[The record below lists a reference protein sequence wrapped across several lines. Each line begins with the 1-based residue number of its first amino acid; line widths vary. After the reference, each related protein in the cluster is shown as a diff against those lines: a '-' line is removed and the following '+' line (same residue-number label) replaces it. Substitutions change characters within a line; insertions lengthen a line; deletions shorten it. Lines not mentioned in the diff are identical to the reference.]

1 MYAIPLL
8 YRVSSMDE
16 HVSVSRLH
24 HALQRV
30 IARHNI
36 LRTALY
42 LDTNDGL
49 TQDCF
54 DLNTIIDDLNSRGLS
69 VLDLP
74 NENSETSEVI
84 SEILNQSDLFDLSH
98 GRVIRCHI
106 FRHSRRCRPDE
117 NVSFQNDD
125 LLSVG
130 DLIMISIHHA
140 AFDGT
145 STAIFV
151 RDLSLAYD
159 TTDFLS
165 MNDNALPYIDYSVHE
180 HIMDMTLSQQ
190 FWYSQLQGC
199 QLECPL
205 VLPVDRQRS
214 SSDQRSGLAFTA
226 QIMFDD
232 EICSSFLTYASS
244 HHLTSFQLAL
254 ATFYVFLFKL
264 THGQTDL
271 CVASINANRYR
282 NELVNMIGMFV
293 STLPSRLQLD
303 PHWSFDELVQHVQE
317 QCLSIL
323 QHSHYPL
330 QQILADFQLNQ
341 SNMSLLEIMFDFIS
355 VSEEVD
361 HLSMNN
367 VNLEQVSLSQS
378 YKVAKFDFMLT
389 FVYNPTSR
397 HNRLSCTLACSGD
410 LFDERT
416 VTIIGRRLKHLV
428 DGLFFSKEIISMI
441 DVCDAPISK
450 LDLILA
456 EEADEMEDIV
466 FCRQANVVNEGMSV

>member
-1 MYAIPLL
+1 MYVIPLL
-8 YRVSSMDE
+8 YRVSSMDD
-16 HVSVSRLH
+16 HVSISRLH
-24 HALQRV
+24 HALHRV

-42 LDTNDGL
+42 LDTNGGL
-49 TQDCF
+49 TQDCL
-54 DLNTIIDDLNSRGLS
+54 DVNTIIDDMNSCGLP

-84 SEILNQSDLFDLSH
+84 REILAQSDLFNLSR
-98 GRVIRCHI
+98 GQVIRCHI
-106 FRHSRRCRPDE
+106 FRQCRRRSED

-130 DLIMISIHHA
+130 DLILISIHHV

-159 TTDFLS
+159 MTDFLS
-165 MNDNALPYIDYSVHE
+165 MNENALQYIDYSVHE
-180 HIMDMTLSQQ
+180 HIMDMTLSRQ
-190 FWYSQLQGC
+190 FWHSQLQGC
-199 QLECPL
+199 HLDRSL
-205 VLPVDRQRS
+205 LLPVDRQRLS
-214 SSDQRSGLAFTA
+214 TDQRSGSAFTA
-226 QIMFDD
+226 SFMFDD

-254 ATFYVFLFKL
+254 AAFYTFLFKL

-282 NELVNMIGMFV
+282 SELVNMIGMFV

-303 PHWSFDELVQHVQE
+303 PHSSFEELVQHVQE
-317 QCLSIL
+317 QCLSML

-341 SNMSLLEIMFDFIS
+341 SNMSLLDIMFNFIG
-355 VSEEVD
+355 VSGEID

-367 VNLEQVSLSQS
+367 ANLEQASLPQS
-378 YKVAKFDFMLT
+378 REVAKFDFMVT
-389 FVYNPTSR
+389 FVCNPTSR
-397 HNRLSCTLACSGD
+397 HNRLSCSLTCSRD
-410 LFDERT
+410 LFDEGT
-416 VTIIGRRLKHLV
+416 VTIIGRRLKHFV
-428 DGLFFSKEIISMI
+428 DGMFSSKETINMI
-441 DVCDAPISK
+441 DVCRAPLSK

-456 EEADEMEDIV
+456 EEADEMEAIV